1 MAKLCLLRKVG
12 GAARIAAIY
21 LVAISTTAQAAD
33 FCVTCAGPEAH
44 YACAFDGVAA
54 GAEDPRLKLLCI
66 TELAKAGGHATC
78 SVDRKQLTPCPGE
91 TKKLAMPD
99 GMDLDTEAGATPA
112 QAADPTGAT
121 KAVTPATDAKA
132 TKPETVVPKTAGPS
146 VAPATPLSPAAAKP
160 EAPPKTVEEMVE
172 KGSASTEKALQDG
185 GEAVEGAAKSTG
197 NFLQKAGKAVGD
209 AAKKSWN
216 CITSLFGNC

>member
-1 MAKLCLLRKVG
+1 M
-12 GAARIAAIY
+12 
-21 LVAISTTAQAAD
+21 
-33 FCVTCAGPEAH
+33 TCASPDAH
-44 YACAFDGVAA
+44 YACSFEGVTA

-99 GMDLDTEAGATPA
+99 GMDLDSDTAEKPGPP
-112 QAADPTGAT
+112 ADPNAAAT
-121 KAVTPATDAKA
+121 AGKPASDTKA
-132 TKPETVVPKTAGPS
+132 TKPETVVPKTVGTS
-146 VAPATPLSPAAAKP
+146 VAPATPPNPAAAKP
-160 EAPPKTVEEMVE
+160 EAPPKTVQEMVE
-172 KGSASTEKALQDG
+172 KGSASTEKALQDS

-197 NFLQKAGKAVGD
+197 NVLQKAGKAVGD

-216 CITSLFGNC
+216 CITSLFGDC